1 MYKYYVPPVV
11 AHYTCILYLAFLLN
25 NMALPHYVKYE
36 NPGVH
41 RAYGAWMVNAGL
53 SECKAHAAWTPGGG
67 ISSPGPPG
75 CAYSGPLLN
84 GLWAA
89 LITTPPGAKGA
100 GKEPTNG
107 LAWQRVRGSGE
118 KKGFVRRPLKTGR
131 SWPARPCCLSL
142 YSL

>member
-1 MYKYYVPPVV
+1 
-11 AHYTCILYLAFLLN
+11 
-25 NMALPHYVKYE
+25 
-36 NPGVH
+36 
-41 RAYGAWMVNAGL
+41 MVNAGL

-67 ISSPGPPG
+67 ISLPGPPG

-89 LITTPPGAKGA
+89 LITTPPGAKRA

-142 YSL
+142 YSLYEQKSFLFLPRPDGRLAGPVVAPPRARLPRLTSF